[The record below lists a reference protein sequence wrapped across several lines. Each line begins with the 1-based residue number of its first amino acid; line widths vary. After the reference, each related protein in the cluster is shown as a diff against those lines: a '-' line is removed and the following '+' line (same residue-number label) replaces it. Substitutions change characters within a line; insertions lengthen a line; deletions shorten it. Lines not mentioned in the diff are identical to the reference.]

1 MLKGLRENE
10 FRKKKV
16 LFPFAFFYRCLVAE
30 ICAHVSFD
38 CALVPLTLAMLTGV
52 ASRFRQLYLNVQ
64 AQSVC
69 VGVDA
74 QLPYSG
80 NNKCCVK
87 GCLKLLLTFKGLP
100 RQLLGCLGHVLFH
113 ESLTSAWKP

>member
-74 QLPYSG
+74 QL
-80 NNKCCVK
+80 
-87 GCLKLLLTFKGLP
+87 LLVST
-100 RQLLGCLGHVLFH
+100 
-113 ESLTSAWKP
+113 TSVCRRDCFEVVVD